1 MVEPHK
7 GSAADHAALV
17 AELRASI
24 TANTSGE
31 TRERL
36 LARLDE
42 MENAAAT
49 ASFSDHVKAL
59 VEEAEADVAALAP
72 FMARLSSLLP

>member
-1 MVEPHK
+1 MDDK
-7 GSAADHAALV
+7 DKNTAAEHAALV

-24 TANTSGE
+24 TASTTGE

-49 ASFSDHVKAL
+49 SSFSEHVKAL
-59 VEEAEADVAALAP
+59 VEEAEADAAAIAP
-72 FMARLSSLLP
+72 FMARLSTLLP